1 MVRVGKWTRGVSTVI
16 SRPGSVDVQPV
27 DPALQAIRRSNLRL
41 LMAELS
47 TEGVDAWD
55 ASGKLLAGISGVQL
69 RALMRSAVIDDAMAR
84 EMEWSMQRP
93 VGWMDHAHAGPLD
106 E

>member
-1 MVRVGKWTRGVSTVI
+1 M
-16 SRPGSVDVQPV
+16 
-27 DPALQAIRRSNLRL
+27 QAIRRGNLRL
-41 LMAELS
+41 LMATLS

-55 ASGKLLAGISGVQL
+55 TSGKLLAGISGVQL
-69 RALMRSAVIDDAMAR
+69 RALMRGMVIDDAMAR

-93 VGWMDHAHAGPLD
+93 VGWMDHAHVGLLD